1 MKEQLPRMLTL
12 VLPYYENPTM
22 LQRQLE
28 HLGALPE
35 DIRAHLTL
43 IVVDDGSPEFPADD
57 IVVGARAAL
66 PPAEGGLAAFQA
78 YRIEV
83 DVRWNWLAARN
94 IGVHE
99 GPDGWFLLTDIDHL
113 LPEATAR
120 RIIEGELNAKNT
132 YRFSRVDAPDLTPYK
147 PHPNSWL
154 LTKKRFDAIGG
165 YDERFSGYYGTDGE
179 FRDRVAKNSRE
190 IVLLPEPLIRVPREV
205 VADASTTKYGR
216 KEQQDGEGVTR
227 IRKEIARQGGPTRR
241 LSFPYH
247 RVV

>member
-1 MKEQLPRMLTL
+1 MSKETTPRGLTL

-22 LQRQLE
+22 LVRQLE

-35 DIRAHLTL
+35 DIRRNLTL
-43 IVVDDGSPEFPADD
+43 IVVDDGSPENPAPT
-57 IVVGARAAL
+57 IINQEVEL
-66 PPAEGGLAAFQA
+66 GGLAEIKQF
-78 YRIEV
+78 RIEV

-99 GPDGWFLLTDIDHL
+99 GDGGWYLLTDIDHL
-113 LPEATAR
+113 LPEKTAR
-120 RIIEGELNAKNT
+120 RIIEGDLDPRNS
-132 YRFSRVDAPDLTPYK
+132 YRFSRVDAPELTPYK

-154 LTKKRFDAIGG
+154 FTKKRFDAIGG

-190 IVLLPEPLIRVPREV
+190 IVILDEPLIRVPREV
-205 VADASTTKYGR
+205 IADASTTKYGR
-216 KEQQDGEGVTR
+216 KEAQDGEGVTR
-227 IRKEIARQGGPTRR
+227 IRKEIARQGGPTKR